1 MKAALRGVA
10 CVVLG
15 VGLAL
20 LVVFSV
26 RAQREE
32 KGEARGGTVAPR
44 YSVVHTEGHNLIVTD
59 NQTNKCYFYTIEAD
73 ADLGAEL
80 HMRGYFDLTQ
90 VGQKTIKPTAGK
102 LKKKKAKRP
111 VEE

>member
-1 MKAALRGVA
+1 MKAALRSLA

-20 LVVFSV
+20 LVVLSV
-26 RAQREE
+26 RAQRED
-32 KGEARGGTVAPR
+32 KGEARGATVAPR
-44 YSVVHTEGHNLIVTD
+44 YSIVHTEGHNLIVTD
-59 NQTNKCYFYTIEAD
+59 NQANKCYFYTIEAD

-102 LKKKKAKRP
+102 LKRKGKKR